1 MRIDLYTKA
10 VLTIIALC
18 LVYLCIDRAS
28 PGSLV
33 QAQSQEGQFQRQ
45 LLQRVVIAGWLD
57 SEGRERRLPANIPNN
72 ATGPRPL
79 PVFDIA
85 DPK

>member
-10 VLTIIALC
+10 VLTVIALC

-28 PGSLV
+28 LSATV
-33 QAQSQEGQFQRQ
+33 EAQAQEGQFQRQ

-57 SEGRERRLPANIPNN
+57 GEGRERRLPTTPND
-72 ATGPRPL
+72 TGPRPL
-79 PVFDIA
+79 PVLDA
-85 DPK
+85 APTK

>member
-1 MRIDLYTKA
+1 MRIDLYTRA
-10 VLTIIALC
+10 VLTVIALC

-28 PGSLV
+28 VASTV

-57 SEGRERRLPANIPNN
+57 SEGQERRLPGDVPGNVK
-72 ATGPRPL
+72 GPRPL
-79 PVFDIA
+79 PVFSVA
-85 DPK
+85 DSK

>member
-1 MRIDLYTKA
+1 MRVDLYTKA
-10 VLTIIALC
+10 VLTVIALC
-18 LVYLCIDRAS
+18 LVYLCIDRAASGS
-28 PGSLV
+28 PV
-33 QAQSQEGQFQRQ
+33 HAESQEGQFQRQ

-57 SEGRERRLPANIPNN
+57 SDGIERRLPGSMPNN

-79 PVFDIA
+79 PVLNVA

>member
-10 VLTIIALC
+10 VLTVIALC

-28 PGSLV
+28 VASTV
-33 QAQSQEGQFQRQ
+33 QAQAQEGQFQRQ

-57 SEGRERRLPANIPNN
+57 AEGQERRLPGNIPSNVK
-72 ATGPRPL
+72 GPQPL
-79 PVFDIA
+79 PVFNVTET
-85 DPK
+85 K

>member
-10 VLTIIALC
+10 VLTVIALC
-18 LVYLCIDRAS
+18 LVYLCVDRPSVAS
-28 PGSLV
+28 TV

-57 SEGRERRLPANIPNN
+57 SEGQERRLPGDVPS
-72 ATGPRPL
+72 TVKGPRPL
-79 PVFDIA
+79 PVFSVTET
-85 DPK
+85 K